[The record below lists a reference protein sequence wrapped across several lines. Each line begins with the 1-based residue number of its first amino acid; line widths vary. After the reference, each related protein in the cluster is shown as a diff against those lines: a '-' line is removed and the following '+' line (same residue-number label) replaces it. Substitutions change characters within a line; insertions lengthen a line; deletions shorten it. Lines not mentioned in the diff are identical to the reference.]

1 MIVMK
6 FGGTSVGNAERLKK
20 VADIVINHPG
30 EKPIVVLSAMA
41 KVTEM
46 LIEGTKAAER
56 GDEETFYEIHEKLRE
71 KHLGVIHDLKLGAS
85 LEREIKNLL
94 EKILNLW
101 EAIEALGEVTPR
113 ALDLIS
119 SMGER
124 LIVRIFAD
132 YLRSLQVPAR
142 SFDADEFVVTTDT
155 HGNACPIFSD
165 SVELFNRKV
174 MPWIKEGGLAV
185 ITGFMGKSRSGRVT
199 TLGRGGSDLTATFIG
214 SLVNAREVW
223 IWTDVDG
230 VMTADPRVVPEAR
243 SLKELSFVEVAE
255 LSYYG
260 AKVMH
265 PRSLLPVL
273 EKNIPV
279 RIRNTFN
286 PGFPGTIISKQTKEQ
301 KGIVKSITYIKDLTL
316 LNVTGRG
323 MLGIP
328 GIAARVFKTVS
339 EKGANILMIS
349 QSSSEQ
355 NICFVV
361 KKHEA
366 QNLVDSLKKEFELE
380 IYRRDIE
387 GVEKLDD
394 VAIISVVGA
403 GMRGTPGIAGK
414 VFTITGKNGINV
426 IAIAQGSSEFNISF
440 VVEGKDAE
448 RAVVALH
455 RELIES

>member
-6 FGGTSVGNAERLKK
+6 FGGTSVGNPEMLRR
-20 VADIVINHPG
+20 VGDIVIRYLH
-30 EKPIVVLSAMA
+30 EKPVVVLSAMSG
-41 KVTEM
+41 VTNR
-46 LIEGTKAAER
+46 LIEGTELAEAGNR
-56 GDEETFYEIHEKLRE
+56 DGYLETYESIRM
-71 KHLGVIHDLKLGAS
+71 KHLETIRELGLDPS
-85 LEREIKNLL
+85 LESEIGDFLNSV
-94 EKILNLW
+94 LNLW
-101 EAIEALGEVTPR
+101 KAIEALGEVTPR

-124 LIVRIFAD
+124 MVVRIFAS
-132 YLRSLQVPAR
+132 YLNKLGIMAK
-142 SFDADEFVVTTDT
+142 SFDADEFLITTDT
-155 HGNACPIFSD
+155 HGNACPIYKESK
-165 SVELFNRKV
+165 ELFRKKV
-174 MPWIKEGGLAV
+174 MPWLEKGGLAV
-185 ITGFMGKSRSGRVT
+185 ITGFLGRSKNGRVT
-199 TLGRGGSDLTATFIG
+199 TLGRGGSDLTATFLG
-214 SLVNAREVW
+214 SLLDAHEVW

-243 SLKELSFVEVAE
+243 PLEELSFVEVAE

-265 PRSLLPVL
+265 PRSLLPL
-273 EKNIPV
+273 MEKDIPV
-279 RIRNTFN
+279 RILNTFN
-286 PGFPGTIISKQTKEQ
+286 PDFPGTIITRGTKRQ
-301 KGIVKSITYIKDLTL
+301 RGVVKSITYIKDLTL

-361 KKHEA
+361 KQREA

-403 GMRGTPGIAGK
+403 GMRGTPGIAGR

-426 IAIAQGSSEFNISF
+426 IAIAQGSSEYNISF
-440 VVEGKDAE
+440 VVDGREVEK
-448 RAVVALH
+448 AVKSLH
-455 RELIES
+455 RELIE

>member
-6 FGGTSVGNAERLKK
+6 FGGTSVGNPEMLRR
-20 VADIVINHPG
+20 VGDIVIRYLH
-30 EKPIVVLSAMA
+30 EKPVVVLSAMSG
-41 KVTEM
+41 VTNR
-46 LIEGTKAAER
+46 LIEGTELAEAGNR
-56 GDEETFYEIHEKLRE
+56 DGYLETYESIRM
-71 KHLGVIHDLKLGAS
+71 KHLETIRELGLDPS
-85 LEREIKNLL
+85 LESEIGDFLNSV
-94 EKILNLW
+94 LNLW
-101 EAIEALGEVTPR
+101 KAIEALGEVTPR

-124 LIVRIFAD
+124 MVVRIFAS
-132 YLRSLQVPAR
+132 YLNKLGIMAK
-142 SFDADEFVVTTDT
+142 SFDADEFLITTDT
-155 HGNACPIFSD
+155 HGNACPIYKESK
-165 SVELFNRKV
+165 ELFHKKV
-174 MPWIKEGGLAV
+174 MPWLEKGGLAV
-185 ITGFMGKSRSGRVT
+185 ITGFLGRSKNGRVT
-199 TLGRGGSDLTATFIG
+199 TLGRGGSDLTATFLG
-214 SLVNAREVW
+214 NLLDAHEVW

-243 SLKELSFVEVAE
+243 PLEELSFVEVAE

-265 PRSLLPVL
+265 PRSLLPL
-273 EKNIPV
+273 MEKDIPV
-279 RIRNTFN
+279 RILNTFN
-286 PGFPGTIISKQTKEQ
+286 PDFPGTIITRGTKRQ
-301 KGIVKSITYIKDLTL
+301 RGVVKSITYIKDLTL

-361 KKHEA
+361 KQREA

-403 GMRGTPGIAGK
+403 GMRGTPGIAGR

-426 IAIAQGSSEFNISF
+426 IAIAQGSSEYNISF
-440 VVEGKDAE
+440 VVDGREVEK
-448 RAVVALH
+448 AVKSLH
-455 RELIES
+455 RELIE